1 MVINP
6 SIMLFAVFAFLG
18 AAAAPIALSGTTQ
31 SCVGGRPV
39 IVVGVGMVGVS
50 AFNKTKVPTLVTL
63 LRTMDTTSA
72 SSEAAMTTFV
82 AKYRQMISLTN
93 TSAAIARV
101 TSDSSGKFSVN
112 TSPVDSVLIVAYAD
126 NEDQPVYYSYKMV
139 GGRASSSFVLDM
151 SRGACFR

>member
-1 MVINP
+1 MVKSSFI
-6 SIMLFAVFAFLG
+6 LLAAFVFVG
-18 AAAAPIALSGTTQ
+18 AAAAPIVLNGTTQ
-31 SCVGGRPV
+31 SCMGGRPV
-39 IVVGVGMVGVS
+39 IVVGVGKVNVS

-72 SSEAAMTTFV
+72 SNGTAMTNFV
-82 AKYRQMISLTN
+82 TKYRQMIALTN

-101 TSDSSGKFSVN
+101 TSDSSGKFSVS

-126 NEDQPVYYSYKMV
+126 NEDQPVDYSYKMV
-139 GGRASSSFVLDM
+139 GGRASSSFVLDI

>member
-1 MVINP
+1 MVIK
-6 SIMLFAVFAFLG
+6 SSFILFAAIASVG
-18 AAAAPIALSGTTQ
+18 AAAAPIVLSGTTQ
-31 SCVGGRPV
+31 SCVGGKPV
-39 IVVGVGMVGVS
+39 IVVGVGQVSVS

-72 SSEAAMTTFV
+72 SSGAGMTAFV
-82 AKYRQMISLTN
+82 TKYRQMISLTN
-93 TSAAIARV
+93 TSTAISRV
-101 TSDSSGKFSVN
+101 VSDSSGKFGVN

>member
-1 MVINP
+1 MVIK
-6 SIMLFAVFAFLG
+6 SSFILFAAFALVGG
-18 AAAAPIALSGTTQ
+18 AAPPIVLIGTTQ
-31 SCVGGRPV
+31 SCVGGKPV
-39 IVVGVGMVGVS
+39 IVVRVGKVSVS

-72 SSEAAMTTFV
+72 SSGTAMTNFV
-82 AKYRQMISLTN
+82 TKYRQMVSLTN
-93 TSAAIARV
+93 TSNAIARV

-151 SRGACFR
+151 SRGGCFR